1 MLKYYLQIYF
11 VRVIRWKENNEVER
25 TSLEVMIPMLI
36 CMKYFQITC
45 QKEMLDVGL
54 LNRYFYKK
62 LHIFSYLTESTHILF
77 TKKPKQ
83 SSGKQTP
90 TPPFRTPFISQIF
103 PHKSLSCK
111 MITARIVMHMP
122 PTVCWNR
129 VLRGHFLGIKMH
141 HWNKCLSSFL

>member
-1 MLKYYLQIYF
+1 MK
-11 VRVIRWKENNEVER
+11 REKKVER
-25 TSLEVMIPMLI
+25 TSFEFMIPIII
-36 CMKYFQITC
+36 CMKYFHITC
-45 QKEMLDVGL
+45 QQEMLDIGL

-103 PHKSLSCK
+103 PHKTLSCK

-122 PTVCWNR
+122 PPPFPKKD
-129 VLRGHFLGIKMH
+129 RGALLLFFACKKGLTKISVSHFCYRKASGCIG
-141 HWNKCLSSFL
+141 